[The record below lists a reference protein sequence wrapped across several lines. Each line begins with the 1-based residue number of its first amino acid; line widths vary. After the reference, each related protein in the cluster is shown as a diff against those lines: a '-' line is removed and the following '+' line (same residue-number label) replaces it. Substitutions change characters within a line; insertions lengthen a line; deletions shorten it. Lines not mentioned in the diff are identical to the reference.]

1 MYFVLGH
8 GNLKGMFNNNATE
21 MKLNGNMR
29 GFTGG
34 FGVNLRPVFNTRSWF
49 SYSFEDHKYFA
60 PIHSFEITLA
70 F

>member
-1 MYFVLGH
+1 M
-8 GNLKGMFNNNATE
+8 E
-21 MKLNGNMR
+21 LNGNMR

-34 FGVNLRPVFNTRSWF
+34 FGINLRPVFNTKSWI

-60 PIHSFEITLA
+60 PIHSFEVTIE